1 MIPIRGTIL
10 LLLTCLT
17 FLVNAAKDS
26 IEVMGMNNRYSAAIN
41 YNKASISNWLPFFL
55 YKDYILGSDVFE
67 LVQINEQFEKINHKY
82 ALTDYR
88 ESIGGEIRIPLK
100 KNIGLSL
107 SASENLMIQS
117 RLEQASINSLINQST
132 DYYNQTMDYTGSFI
146 TFLHYQ
152 KLGIGIFKQYHQDT
166 IKKHFQIHPK
176 LNLYIPHQF
185 LNATAKHGELFISND
200 NYYAI
205 SSNALIYG
213 NSTPFNRGLIDIN
226 GIGVGLDLDF
236 SWYFENDYQIDIQFR
251 DIALIYFFNN
261 YHFLSNHEITYDG
274 LDLFTTS
281 SGGYNQINDY
291 RDTLGIIDTNTSYSY
306 QFPSSFLL
314 KFKKQIN
321 EEWTYTFAASNYF
334 RYNVPMAID
343 IKFTQIYRAN
353 LHFQYG
359 IYAGG
364 FGGTQIQLGAV
375 YKYKDWQ
382 LSVQTFNLIFD
393 QAHSFGLQT
402 ILKKDF

>member
-1 MIPIRGTIL
+1 MMPFRYAIL
-10 LLLTCLT
+10 LLSSCLT
-17 FLVNAAKDS
+17 FQLNAAKDS
-26 IEVMGMNNRYSAAIN
+26 IEVIGMRNSYSLEIN

-55 YKDYILGSDVFE
+55 YKDYVLGRDVFE
-67 LVQINEQFEKINHKY
+67 LAQINEQFEKINHKY

-117 RLEQASINSLINQST
+117 RLEQSSINSLINQST

-205 SSNALIYG
+205 SSNALI
-213 NSTPFNRGLIDIN
+213 L
-226 GIGVGLDLDF
+226 
-236 SWYFENDYQIDIQFR
+236 
-251 DIALIYFFNN
+251 
-261 YHFLSNHEITYDG
+261 
-274 LDLFTTS
+274 
-281 SGGYNQINDY
+281 
-291 RDTLGIIDTNTSYSY
+291 
-306 QFPSSFLL
+306 
-314 KFKKQIN
+314 KKQ
-321 EEWTYTFAASNYF
+321 T
-334 RYNVPMAID
+334 V
-343 IKFTQIYRAN
+343 
-353 LHFQYG
+353 
-359 IYAGG
+359 
-364 FGGTQIQLGAV
+364 V
-375 YKYKDWQ
+375 
-382 LSVQTFNLIFD
+382 
-393 QAHSFGLQT
+393 
-402 ILKKDF
+402 